1 MYDNDDSRDVSM
13 SSFQPPKYRSEALW
27 QILKTL
33 YESQSGIQAAVILS
47 IEGLLVEA
55 YPSDDTADSH
65 INPTSSP
72 QVAAMAS
79 VMAGLSRRTLNRLAQ
94 GELERLMVQGAEGVL
109 LIYPSGRNFLA
120 VLVEQ
125 GIRLGP
131 IIKAMN
137 GTVPQIQEVLGS

>member
-1 MYDNDDSRDVSM
+1 M
-13 SSFQPPKYRSEALW
+13 SPNQVPMYRSEALW
-27 QILKTL
+27 QLL
-33 YESQSGIQAAVILS
+33 RDLRESLPGIQAAVILS

-55 YPSDDTADSH
+55 YPSDDTHDSH

-94 GELERLMVQGAEGVL
+94 GDLERLMVEGEQGTL

-120 VLVEQ
+120 VLVEKDT
-125 GIRLGP
+125 RMAP
-131 IIKAMN
+131 IITAMN
-137 GTVPQIQEVLGS
+137 ETAPKIERILEN